1 MNSLM
6 DIVEKDSVIED
17 RPKFNVGDTIS
28 LKVRIKEGSKTRIQ
42 LFEGIVIAMKGSGVS
57 KTFTVRKISGG
68 VAVERVFP
76 INCPSI
82 EGIEIKTKGK
92 VRRARLY
99 YLRNKIGKASKVKV
113 KN

>member
-6 DIVEKDSVIED
+6 DIVEKDSIIEN
-17 RPKFNVGDTIS
+17 RPKFSVGDTIS

-92 VRRARLY
+92 VRRAKLY
-99 YLRNKIGKASKVKV
+99 YLRRLLRLKLKIKIL
-113 KN
+113 

>member
-6 DIVEKDSVIED
+6 DIVEKDSIIEN
-17 RPKFNVGDTIS
+17 RPKFNVGDTIG

-82 EGIEIKTKGK
+82 EGIDIKTKGK
-92 VRRARLY
+92 IRRAKLY
-99 YLRNKIGKASKVKV
+99 YLRNKVGKASKVKV